1 MATKSATARML
12 QLAGFQRLLSQ
23 INTDEVVQD
32 QTHIMR
38 LAEERTYAYTK
49 TLEPKELRTDP
60 ASIYAQLQE
69 IYKPFQF
76 KYKPSFLALW
86 DFVLNGFGEP
96 LQIKT
101 HLENIKSVSH
111 NNRLKRLILPQLQT
125 VVKYNGIVK
134 HILNLGKEFNSLFDE
149 VDLTSV
155 ETILRTNAKRE
166 EAEMQFSLD
175 TFLSKPVFDSDEE
188 VVCQQFYGC
197 ISKLSNPNLRN
208 LYFNRLLQHLML
220 QMTASPSNQLTNL
233 FILFYDRLSNHELV
247 NMIDPAITKWLDANP
262 IPFFSHSMSKLSLLL
277 PPYSPFQKAMI
288 TLDPW
293 QREGIAAMRKGHS
306 VFLDIPTSG
315 GKTLAASEAVNIYE
329 NVLYVMPERPLAEQF
344 TSIVVATLTDS
355 ERQKGVL
362 ERNVRQ
368 ELNGEHRPYRRF
380 DRKDNIVVGM
390 PQRIYELLHSKRLTI
405 PFQCVVLDE
414 FHNISDPE
422 HGPYY
427 QYILYWA
434 AYHNLPVIA
443 MTATLRNGP
452 EIAAKIQSIVAQP
465 LFAVHQKKRFF
476 NQRRMVFR
484 TDEATQKISLV
495 TVNPLDHLRRETLE
509 SPYFRHPGLVP
520 GELLRLY
527 NNVPSFK
534 RIDERISRI
543 PTLDDVESIEESL
556 FQHIAVQPPEIL
568 ATLIKA
574 EPLSGDQLTPY
585 QIVTTL
591 RTLNNEHKPLLM
603 FKSDPLD
610 CLRFHKSLFVDLL
623 VEENDIVYGNFQDD
637 QAIIKQYL
645 QDIEPLLAEDN
656 GAGTAITEER
666 KDTSRPGKVAVDHQ
680 ETRRK
685 QQETIFNT
693 RCLPA
698 LLKFDKEYVQPKPD
712 PIRLA
717 TFNAKYGANLT
728 QDYII
733 KRRKEHIEEQDRT
746 YTTVGLRSEYTIH
759 RKIKISSYS
768 NGSIMKEIKDLIE
781 TELGFQQKQT
791 GAFPLMQ
798 AFGPEFAAYDDII
811 ETRAWSH
818 NDKETHKLGTPWPS
832 KRLDTEDVTYSYKI
846 SYDHPIL
853 VAIEC
858 GILFNNALL
867 NPAFIYICQLLISK
881 HPLVVLSC
889 KSYATGVNFPFKTV
903 WVQGSFKGQPLESLP
918 NALVWQMMGRGGRR
932 GLFRLAMGIY
942 SGIETSHVMFPEFK
956 PVVFNSFD
964 AMAPLLTG
972 AEEDFVTFVRTDR
985 RPEAK
990 PEIKVKSSQKLIA
1003 TTITSTNSSSNT
1015 AITTTTESK
1024 SPHPFDEKMMEG
1036 LTWEEMCDL
1045 LEG

>member
-1 MATKSATARML
+1 MATKSATTRML

-23 INTDEVVQD
+23 INTDEVVPD

-49 TLEPKELRTDP
+49 TLEPKELRTEP
-60 ASIYAQLQE
+60 ASIYEQLQE

-86 DFVLNGFGEP
+86 DFVLNGSGEP

-111 NNRLKRLILPQLQT
+111 NNRLKRLIVPQLQT
-125 VVKYNGIVK
+125 AAKYNGIVK
-134 HILNLGKEFNSLFDE
+134 HILNLGKEFSSLFDE

-155 ETILRTNAKRE
+155 ETILRTNVKRE

-175 TFLSKPVFDSDEE
+175 TLLSKAVFDDDEE
-188 VVCQQFYGC
+188 TVCQQFYGC
-197 ISKLSNPNLRN
+197 ISKLSNPSQRN
-208 LYFNRLLQHLML
+208 LNFNRLLQQLIE
-220 QMTASPSNQLTNL
+220 QITTSPSNQLTNL
-233 FILFYDRLSNHELV
+233 FILFYDRLTNHELV
-247 NMIDPAITKWLDANP
+247 NTVDLVVVKWLEANP

-277 PPYSPFQKAMI
+277 PPYSPFQKAVV
-288 TLDPW
+288 TLDQW
-293 QREGIAAMRKGHS
+293 QREGIAAMRKGQS

-390 PQRIYELLHSKRLTI
+390 PRRIYELLHSKRLTI

-484 TDEATQKISLV
+484 TDKTTQKISLV

-509 SPYFRHPGLVP
+509 SPHFRHPGLVP

-556 FQHIAVQPPEIL
+556 FKHIAVQPPEVL

-574 EPLSGDQLTPY
+574 EPLAGDQLTPY
-585 QIVTTL
+585 QVVTTL
-591 RTLNNEHKPLLM
+591 RTLNDEHKPLLM
-603 FKSDPLD
+603 FKSDPLE

-623 VEENDIVYGNFQDD
+623 VEENTLVYGNFQDD
-637 QAIIKQYL
+637 QPIITQY
-645 QDIEPLLAEDN
+645 QQEIESLMTEDE
-656 GAGTAITEER
+656 GAG
-666 KDTSRPGKVAVDHQ
+666 SGLVAEKHQ
-680 ETRRK
+680 ETRRR
-685 QQETIFNT
+685 QRETLFNT
-693 RCLPA
+693 KYLPA

-712 PIRLA
+712 PIRLEA
-717 TFNAKYGANLT
+717 FNAKYGANLT

-733 KRRKEHIEEQDRT
+733 MRRKEHVEEQGRT
-746 YTTVGLRSEYTIH
+746 YDSVSLRTEYTIH

-768 NGSIMKEIKDLIE
+768 NGSIMKEIKELIE
-781 TELGFQQKQT
+781 SELGFQQKQT

-798 AFGPEFAAYDDII
+798 AFGSEFAAYDDIM

-818 NDKETHKLGTPWPS
+818 TDKETHKLGTPWPS
-832 KRLDTEDVTYSYKI
+832 KRIDTDDLTYSYKI

-853 VAIEC
+853 VGIEC

-964 AMAPLLTG
+964 AMVPLLTG

-1003 TTITSTNSSSNT
+1003 ATTITSTNSSSNT
-1015 AITTTTESK
+1015 AITTTSESK
-1024 SPHPFDEKMMEG
+1024 SPHPFDGKMMEG
-1036 LTWEEMCDL
+1036 LTWEEMSDL